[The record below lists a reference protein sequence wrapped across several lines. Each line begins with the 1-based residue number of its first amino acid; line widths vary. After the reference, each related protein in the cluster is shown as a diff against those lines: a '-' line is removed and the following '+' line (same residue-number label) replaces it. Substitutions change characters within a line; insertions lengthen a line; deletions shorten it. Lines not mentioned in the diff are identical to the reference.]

1 MNDLENQEA
10 EIQWVDSDI
19 DNESDASLD
28 PDGSDGEVPDVT
40 DGTSRADPLTGIQPG
55 TGRSPLSKLPIWN
68 SRPPTIAT
76 SNPKES
82 PFAGGWKPVID
93 GKIQV
98 SGDAAGLKG
107 ISSPMQVTPPG
118 GSSQK
123 QSSSDGTPLS
133 PAGTGTS
140 EPKKDGNESDSDV
153 RRVPEMMGKSAASG
167 VTSSQPQGQASGSRS
182 RKRGGASAD
191 KEHKRLKRLLRNRVS
206 AQQARER
213 KKAYLSDLESRSKE
227 LQLRNEEL
235 EEKVSTLQRENY
247 MLRQIV
253 KTTTALKKNGAEGQV
268 GMQ

>member
-1 MNDLENQEA
+1 MNEVENQEA
-10 EIQWVDSDI
+10 EIQWVDSDV
-19 DNESDASLD
+19 DNDSDVSLD
-28 PDGSDGEVPDVT
+28 TDGTDGEVPDVT
-40 DGTSRADPLTGIQPG
+40 DGTLRSVPPISAQPG
-55 TGRSPLSKLPIWN
+55 VGRPPLSKPLIWN
-68 SRPPTIAT
+68 SRLPTIAT
-76 SNPKES
+76 SNAKES

-98 SGDAAGLKG
+98 SGDAAALKG
-107 ISSPMQVTPPG
+107 RSSPMQVVSAG
-118 GSSQK
+118 GSSHIH
-123 QSSSDGTPLS
+123 SSSDGASPS

-167 VTSSQPQGQASGSRS
+167 ATSSQPQGQASGSRS

-213 KKAYLSDLESRSKE
+213 KKAYLSDLEVRSKE
-227 LQLRNEEL
+227 LQQRNEEL

-253 KTTTALKKNGAEGQV
+253 KNTALKKSGGEGPA

>member
-1 MNDLENQEA
+1 MNEVESQEA
-10 EIQWVDSDI
+10 EIQWVDSDV
-19 DNESDASLD
+19 DNDSDASD
-28 PDGSDGEVPDVT
+28 SDGTDGEVPDVT
-40 DGTSRADPLTGIQPG
+40 DDTPQTNLTNNPLPPG
-55 TGRSPLSKLPIWN
+55 AVRLYSKPLNSWNPKSPI
-68 SRPPTIAT
+68 IAT
-76 SNPKES
+76 STSKES

-98 SGDAAGLKG
+98 GGEGAVHKG
-107 ISSPMQVTPPG
+107 RSSPMQVASAG

-123 QSSSDGTPLS
+123 QSSSDGASPS
-133 PAGTGTS
+133 PAATGTS

-153 RRVPEMMGKSAASG
+153 RRVPELMGKSG
-167 VTSSQPQGQASGSRS
+167 VLGATSAQPQGQTSGTRT

-213 KKAYLSDLESRSKE
+213 KKAYLSDLEVRSKE
-227 LQLRNEEL
+227 LQQRNEEL

-253 KTTTALKKNGAEGQV
+253 KNTALKKTGGDGPT

>member
-1 MNDLENQEA
+1 MNEVESQEA
-10 EIQWVDSDI
+10 EIQWVDSDV
-19 DNESDASLD
+19 DNDSDASD
-28 PDGSDGEVPDVT
+28 SDGTDGEVPDVT
-40 DGTSRADPLTGIQPG
+40 DDTTQTNLTNNPLPPG
-55 TGRSPLSKLPIWN
+55 AVRLYSKPLNSWN
-68 SRPPTIAT
+68 SKSPIIAT
-76 SNPKES
+76 SNSKDS

-98 SGDAAGLKG
+98 GGEGAVLKG
-107 ISSPMQVTPPG
+107 RSSPMQVASAG

-123 QSSSDGTPLS
+123 QSSSDGASPS
-133 PAGTGTS
+133 PAATGTS

-153 RRVPEMMGKSAASG
+153 RRVPEMMGKSGVSG
-167 VTSSQPQGQASGSRS
+167 ATSTQPQGQTSGTRT

-213 KKAYLSDLESRSKE
+213 KKAYLSDLEVRSKE
-227 LQLRNEEL
+227 LQQRNEEL

-247 MLRQIV
+247 MLRQV
-253 KTTTALKKNGAEGQV
+253 LKNTALKKNGGDGPT